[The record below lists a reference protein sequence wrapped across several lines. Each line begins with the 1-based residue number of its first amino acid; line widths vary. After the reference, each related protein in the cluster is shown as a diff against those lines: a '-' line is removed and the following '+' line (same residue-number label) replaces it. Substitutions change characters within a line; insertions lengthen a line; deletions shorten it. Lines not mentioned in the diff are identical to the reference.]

1 MTELRKGWRDEMEL
15 RRVRE
20 ERRAAAERQRL
31 VLDKAIRLREKRK
44 ASAVRQE
51 QAKLKR
57 EDALQLY
64 REKLARN
71 HVFHEQRVAQQQNR
85 YLELTE
91 ALREES
97 ATWITYE
104 NMDSRIVEELF
115 AKPATTGLVTGESRH
130 WRHHLMTIN
139 LRRVVSPEF
148 VAENAGSSSL
158 ADRLQQRG
166 QLKSVKRM
174 LVEDF
179 LEPLIGTG
187 EERANYQEILDK
199 FAKEFAD
206 LDVGDEDLDSYFEY
220 ITNKSP
226 EEVDVD
232 SALYQKREDEDGNVL
247 DEELSGAEASDGAP
261 EEEEDEEAEVEAPV
275 TKKTKKP
282 FVKR

>member
-1 MTELRKGWRDEMEL
+1 MEL
-15 RRVRE
+15 RRARE
-20 ERRAAAERQRL
+20 ERRIAAERQRL

-44 ASAVRQE
+44 ASAARQE

-57 EDALQLY
+57 EDALQRY

-71 HVFHEQRVAQQQNR
+71 HVLHQQRVAQQQGR
-85 YLELTE
+85 YMELAE

-104 NMDSRIVEELF
+104 NMDTKIVEELF

-206 LDVGDEDLDSYFEY
+206 LDVIDEDLNSYFEY
-220 ITNKSP
+220 ITNKEP
-226 EEVDVD
+226 ENFDTD
-232 SALYQKREDEDGNVL
+232 SALYQKREDEDGDAVDDDEVL
-247 DEELSGAEASDGAP
+247 GSDDAP
-261 EEEEDEEAEVEAPV
+261 EEDEVEIEAPV
-275 TKKTKKP
+275 TKKTIPKAKKP